1 MMGTYHIWPI
11 TIGLIVAYIFSLVA
25 MRLGIYKLGTHR
37 RFWNVLLL
45 LNFLATALIGMLL
58 TVQVNYKFS
67 LAGEDTWMLIHV
79 DTGIAMTIIGIF
91 HLGWHLWFY
100 AALFHRK
107 KRGHKQATV
116 IWGVPGQAKKTEF
129 SVRDFKP
136 EKTDILPVLS
146 LGFTAMITQLV
157 LLRAF
162 VSVCQGNE
170 LVLGIILGNWMLLT
184 GLGARL
190 GRAAPAMKA
199 PGNFLFSG
207 LLWLGSLP
215 VITLFLL
222 FFLKNVIFI
231 PGSLIGLFAV
241 FLSSLVLLLPFC
253 FLAGYT
259 FSFYTWHFSE
269 KYTVN
274 LTGRTYSWE
283 AFGSLTGGFLFSFI
297 LVFLLKPFQT
307 LGIVLLIDTLVAGM
321 LIKRKTKL
329 SKVIPWLGLTF
340 LMAVAIVVLPVDHF
354 TLRFLYPNQKILAH
368 QETPFGSLVISKTGD
383 QTNMYENH
391 VLVANT
397 LNPMENEEDVHYA
410 MLQREKPKKVLLIS
424 GGISGTLD
432 EILKYPIQQIDY
444 VEINPW
450 IIRLAKKYFHF
461 PENPKVH
468 VIIRDARAYVPE
480 TKEKYDVV
488 LVNVPPPLTAQLNR
502 YYTVDFFRALKNI
515 LTLRGVIS
523 LRLPASPNYLG
534 KHETDI
540 TGLLYTSLKKFFPYV
555 LIVPGEKNYFLASGK
570 PLSLKIADLVQQRS
584 IQNKYVSA
592 YYIQNDLLQ
601 MRNEQIMAQLTPAK
615 KLNTDMNPEAYFHQ
629 ISLWLSYFHF
639 KTQILFIVL
648 GLLFLILILRSP
660 PVSIGMLAGGLAASS
675 VEVLLLFAFQIV
687 YGYVYLM
694 SGMIITVFMAGI
706 ALGALSEKY
715 FSNPAPLK
723 SFIHVELLLALG
735 ALFLP
740 LLVVLLKPL
749 AKIPLMGQIILIAYT
764 FIFSF
769 LVGRLFNL
777 GSRTQTGDVAHIS
790 SSLYSADLAGG
801 ALGALAVSAIL
812 LPLTGITGTALISAG
827 ACLAAAGYLM
837 VTAKNT

>member
-1 MMGTYHIWPI
+1 MTGTYHIWPV
-11 TIGLIVAYIFSLVA
+11 TIGLIVTYIFSLAA

-45 LNFLATALIGMLL
+45 LNFLTTALIGMLL
-58 TVQVNYKFS
+58 TVQVNYKFP

-79 DTGIAMTIIGIF
+79 DTGIAMTVIGIF

-107 KRGHKQATV
+107 KRNHKKTTV
-116 IWGVPGQAKKTEF
+116 TKRVAGQAEKTEL
-129 SVRDFKP
+129 SAQDIKP
-136 EKTDILPVLS
+136 EKADVLPVLS

-162 VSVCQGNE
+162 VSVFQGNE

-207 LLWLGSLP
+207 LFWLGSLP

-222 FFLKNVIFI
+222 FFLKNIIFI
-231 PGSLIGLFAV
+231 PGSLTGLFAV
-241 FLSSLVLLLPFC
+241 FLSSLVLLFPFC
-253 FLAGYT
+253 FLAGYA
-259 FSFYTWHFSE
+259 FSFYTWHLSG
-269 KYTVN
+269 KYTAN

-283 AFGSLTGGFLFSFI
+283 AFGSLTGGFLFSFM

-307 LGIVLLIDTLVAGM
+307 LGVVLLADILVAGI
-321 LIKRKTKL
+321 LIKRKQKL
-329 SKVIPWLGLTF
+329 PKAIPWLGLTF
-340 LMAVAIVVLPVDHF
+340 LLAIGIYVFPVDRF
-354 TLRFLYPNQKILAH
+354 SLGFLYPNQKILAH
-368 QETPFGSLVISKTGD
+368 KETPFGSLVVSKTGD
-383 QTNMYENH
+383 QTNLYENH

-410 MLQREKPKKVLLIS
+410 MLQREKPQKVLLIS

-432 EILKYPIQQIDY
+432 EILKYPVQRIDY
-444 VEINPW
+444 IEINPW
-450 IIRLAKKYFHF
+450 MIRLARKYFPF

-468 VIIRDARAYVPE
+468 VIIRDARRYVPE
-480 TKEKYDVV
+480 SKEKYDVV

-515 LTLRGVIS
+515 LTPRGIIS

-534 KHETDI
+534 KQETDI
-540 TGLLYTSLKKFFPYV
+540 TGLLYTSLKKIFPYV

-570 PLSLKIADLVQQRS
+570 PLSLKIAGLVQQRG
-584 IQNKYVSA
+584 IQNKYVSP
-592 YYIQNDLLQ
+592 YYIQDDLLQ
-601 MRNEQIMAQLTPAK
+601 MRNEQIMAQLPPSK
-615 KLNTDMNPEAYFHQ
+615 KPNTDMNPEAYFHQ
-629 ISLWLSYFHF
+629 ISLWLSYFRF
-639 KTQILFIVL
+639 KTQLLFIAL

-660 PVSIGMLAGGLAASS
+660 PVSIGIFAGGLAASS

-694 SGMIITVFMAGI
+694 TGVIITVFMAGI
-706 ALGALSEKY
+706 AMGALSEKY
-715 FSNPAPLK
+715 FSNLTPLK
-723 SFIHVELLLALG
+723 NFIRIELLLGGG

-740 LLVVLLKPL
+740 LLVILLKPL
-749 AKIPLMGQIILIAYT
+749 AKLPLLGQLILITYT

-777 GSRTQTGDVAHIS
+777 GSRTRKGNVSYIS

-801 ALGALAVSAIL
+801 ALGALAVSTIL
-812 LPLTGITGTALISAG
+812 LPLTGITGTALITAG
-827 ACLAAAGYLM
+827 ACLAAAGYLT
-837 VTAKNT
+837 VTVKNR